1 MSNAHDHAPAVKE
14 KSPQLK
20 KVLATAGLLVPI
32 LAIVA
37 LVYNY
42 VNANQIKAE
51 HNAALTSPDA
61 IALATGQRIQKVG
74 SITMGDANR
83 PLVSGEEVYKIQCSA
98 CHATGA
104 AGSPKFQ
111 DAGAWG
117 PRIGTGFATL
127 VNSALKGKGNM
138 GPQGGGNYS
147 DIEIARGVAYM
158 ANAAGAKFAEPQP
171 PAAAASGAAPAAS
184 AASTAK

>member
-1 MSNAHDHAPAVKE
+1 MSNAHDHAASGTE
-14 KSPQLK
+14 KSSLVKQL
-20 KVLATAGLLVPI
+20 LALAGLLVPI

-37 LVYNY
+37 LVYNF
-42 VNANQIKAE
+42 VNASQINAQ
-51 HNAALTSPDA
+51 HNAELTSPDA
-61 IALATGQRIQKVG
+61 MAMATALRIQKVG
-74 SITMGDANR
+74 SIALGDANR
-83 PLVSGEEVYKIQCSA
+83 PLVAGEEVYKNQCSA

-117 PRIGTGFATL
+117 PRIATGFDAL
-127 VNSALKGKGNM
+127 VNSALKGKGSM
-138 GPQGGGNYS
+138 GAQGGGNYN

-184 AASTAK
+184 AVK